1 MQVLRN
7 LSVSALGYANLELS
21 FVTLRDSHHILSL
34 DQPGPDGGA
43 GEVLTFTEAMLL
55 NSTLRYFGDVSGDL
69 GMTYGLTQNG
79 SRAVG
84 TAFLAADPRA
94 YVPEYVY
101 RPAGYSHQFG
111 WYAWVPL
118 SAFGRLQLPNLVAYS
133 CLGAPRIYSW
143 AQIASLISTHGLRLP
158 PSSVLMRSD
167 CLPHQYSWA
176 RIASLIRYGAFPQE
190 WGNSTHGFTHLEN
203 SYVQYLYNV
212 QVGSSNVSNCTF
224 DGWFDEANPAFA
236 PWAANS
242 TALPP
247 AVEFYNMETLRER
260 ASLTKL
266 DHLEAREGRPVGK
279 SRGANGTA
287 RGPTAVATA
296 EAPRLHPWRLVSHLH
311 PWRLVSQRRS
321 FRRRLE
327 RRAERHLSERRAER
341 SAEGLAYGCNVSD
354 SLILYAWDVDLLRSS
369 VSRSTF
375 RWSAEGLPFPSS
387 WAEAPPVN
395 PSFWV
400 DLRTHEPS
408 SGFMQSLNDSLVC
421 LRPKVD
427 GADEQ
432 NATVEK
438 GTGVFSTPIEHVGE
452 PLCTST
458 RTLQHSEERAQQ
470 RVDSAV

>member
-1 MQVLRN
+1 M
-7 LSVSALGYANLELS
+7 E
-21 FVTLRDSHHILSL
+21 T
-34 DQPGPDGGA
+34 
-43 GEVLTFTEAMLL
+43 
-55 NSTLRYFGDVSGDL
+55 
-69 GMTYGLTQNG
+69 
-79 SRAVG
+79 
-84 TAFLAADPRA
+84 
-94 YVPEYVY
+94 
-101 RPAGYSHQFG
+101 
-111 WYAWVPL
+111 
-118 SAFGRLQLPNLVAYS
+118 
-133 CLGAPRIYSW
+133 IYSW
-143 AQIASLISTHGLRLP
+143 AR
-158 PSSVLMRSD
+158 M
-167 CLPHQYSWA
+167 
-176 RIASLIRYGAFPQE
+176 ASLIRYGVFPQE
-190 WGNSTHGFTHLEN
+190 WGNSTPGFTHLEN

-224 DGWFDEANPAFA
+224 AGWFDEANPAFA

-296 EAPRLHPWRLVSHLH
+296 VATAEAPLHPWRLDSHLH

-327 RRAERHLSERRAER
+327 RRAERHLPERRAER
-341 SAEGLAYGCNVSD
+341 SAEGLAYGCNGSD

-375 RWSAEGLPFPSS
+375 RWSAEGLPFRSS

-432 NATVEK
+432 NATVEN
-438 GTGVFSTPIEHVGE
+438 GTSVFRTSIEHVGE

-458 RTLQHSEERAQQ
+458 RALQHSKERAQH

>member
-1 MQVLRN
+1 M
-7 LSVSALGYANLELS
+7 E
-21 FVTLRDSHHILSL
+21 T
-34 DQPGPDGGA
+34 
-43 GEVLTFTEAMLL
+43 
-55 NSTLRYFGDVSGDL
+55 
-69 GMTYGLTQNG
+69 
-79 SRAVG
+79 
-84 TAFLAADPRA
+84 
-94 YVPEYVY
+94 
-101 RPAGYSHQFG
+101 
-111 WYAWVPL
+111 
-118 SAFGRLQLPNLVAYS
+118 
-133 CLGAPRIYSW
+133 IYSW
-143 AQIASLISTHGLRLP
+143 AR
-158 PSSVLMRSD
+158 M
-167 CLPHQYSWA
+167 
-176 RIASLIRYGAFPQE
+176 ASLIRYGAFPQE
-190 WGNSTHGFTHLEN
+190 WGNSTSGFTHLEN

-224 DGWFDEANPAFA
+224 DGWFVEANPAFA

-242 TALPP
+242 TGLPP

-287 RGPTAVATA
+287 RGPTAVAIA
-296 EAPRLHPWRLVSHLH
+296 EAPRLHPLRLVSHLH

-327 RRAERHLSERRAER
+327 RRAERHLPERRAER

-375 RWSAEGLPFPSS
+375 RWSAEGLPFRSS

-427 GADEQ
+427 GVDEQ
-432 NATVEK
+432 NATVEN
-438 GTGVFSTPIEHVGE
+438 GTAVFRTSIEHVGE

-458 RTLQHSEERAQQ
+458 RALQHSKERAQH